1 MTDNWDDSDDEW
13 DVDDDALDAKLGI
26 KKAEAPAFDDEE
38 DLSLKEKQATDKA
51 SQAELKK
58 KGSAMAAKKRD
69 EQDRKEELE
78 LAIKA
83 MELEAEL
90 EANMSPEERRTL
102 ERQRVEDADHA
113 LTDDLFGAV
122 DNTKEK
128 SAAISAAQAGDKV
141 VMKDL
146 KDHMKHARKCGECLK
161 VGTNWKEAALAI
173 SCAPDTKRYIRMTL
187 KELVDSLTHYIS
199 ASRLMAKSIWR
210 QSF

>member
-1 MTDNWDDSDDEW
+1 
-13 DVDDDALDAKLGI
+13 
-26 KKAEAPAFDDEE
+26 
-38 DLSLKEKQATDKA
+38 
-51 SQAELKK
+51 
-58 KGSAMAAKKRD
+58 
-69 EQDRKEELE
+69 
-78 LAIKA
+78 
-83 MELEAEL
+83 
-90 EANMSPEERRTL
+90 MSPEERRTL